1 MKTIE
6 DLKVEKTFYNREK
19 DVFGN
24 VPKTPYK
31 KFIPRKPIVVSQG
44 VRFGYYFL
52 DVITFYLIQ
61 IILGILVGIVLVA
74 THSSFGPE
82 VNIIFQLIS
91 YAIWFFYYAIFE
103 TYVGGTVGKL
113 ICGYTVINDKAEKI
127 TFGQG
132 MLRTVIRMIPI
143 EAFSCFGERG
153 WHDKWSK
160 TYVVKRSEKAELQK
174 MLGTLSTNQTDILDY

>member
-6 DLKVEKTFYNREK
+6 DLRVEKTFYKREK
-19 DVFGN
+19 DFLGN
-24 VPKTPYK
+24 VTRTPYTK
-31 KFIPRKPIVVSQG
+31 MIPRTPVVVSPG

-52 DVITFYLIQ
+52 DIIAFYLIQ
-61 IILGILVGIVLVA
+61 IVFGILIGIILVA

-82 VNIIFQLIS
+82 VNIIFQLVS

-143 EAFSCFGERG
+143 EAFSCFSDRG

-160 TYVVKRSEKAELQK
+160 TYIVKRSEKTELK
-174 MLGTLSTNQTDILDY
+174 RLLGTLSSTKEDILD

>member
-6 DLKVEKTFYNREK
+6 DLKVEKTFYKREK
-19 DVFGN
+19 DAFGN
-24 VPKTPYK
+24 VTRTPYT
-31 KFIPRKPIVVSQG
+31 KFIPRTPVVVSPG

-52 DVITFYLIQ
+52 DVIAFYFIQ
-61 IILGILVGIVLVA
+61 IIFGIFIGIIFVA
-74 THSSFGPE
+74 MRSNFGPGFS
-82 VNIIFQLIS
+82 IIFQLLS

-113 ICGYTVINDKAEKI
+113 ICGYTVINNKAERI

-153 WHDKWSK
+153 WHDKWAK

-174 MLGTLSTNQTDILDY
+174 LLGTFSETKEDLLD

>member
-6 DLKVEKTFYNREK
+6 DLKVEKTFYKREK

-24 VPKTPYK
+24 VTRTPYTK
-31 KFIPRKPIVVSQG
+31 MIPRTPVVVSPG

-52 DVITFYLIQ
+52 DLITFYLIQ
-61 IILGILVGIVLVA
+61 IIFGILIGIVLVA

-82 VNIIFQLIS
+82 VNIMFQLVS

-113 ICGYTVINDKAEKI
+113 ICGYTVINDRAERI
-127 TFGQG
+127 SFGQG

-153 WHDKWSK
+153 WHDQWSK
-160 TYVVKRSEKAELQK
+160 TYVVKRSEKAALQK
-174 MLGTLSTNQTDILDY
+174 LLGSFSEKQEDLLD

>member
-6 DLKVEKTFYNREK
+6 NLKVEKTFYKREK
-19 DVFGN
+19 DFLGN
-24 VPKTPYK
+24 VTRTPYN
-31 KFIPRKPIVVSQG
+31 KFIPRKPVVVSPG

-61 IILGILVGIVLVA
+61 IIFGLLIGIVLVA
-74 THSSFGPE
+74 THSSFGPG
-82 VNIIFQLIS
+82 VNIIFQLLS
-91 YAIWFFYYAIFE
+91 YTIWFFYYAIFE

-113 ICGYTVINDKAEKI
+113 ICGYTVINDKAERI

-160 TYVVKRSEKAELQK
+160 TYVVKRSEKVELQRL
-174 MLGTLSTNQTDILDY
+174 LGTLSNSQEDILD

>member
-6 DLKVEKTFYNREK
+6 DLKIEKTFYKREK
-19 DVFGN
+19 DFLGN
-24 VPKTPYK
+24 VTRTPYTK
-31 KFIPRKPIVVSQG
+31 MMPRKPEVVSPG

-52 DVITFYLIQ
+52 DLITFYLIQ
-61 IILGILVGIVLVA
+61 IIFGVLIGVILVA
-74 THSSFGPE
+74 TRSSFGPE
-82 VNIIFQLIS
+82 VNILFQLVS

-103 TYVGGTVGKL
+103 TYLGGTVGKL
-113 ICGYTVINDKAEKI
+113 ICGYTVINNRAERI

-153 WHDKWSK
+153 WHDQWSK
-160 TYVVKRSEKAELQK
+160 TYVVKRSEKIELQRL
-174 MLGTLSTNQTDILDY
+174 LGTLLNRQEDLLD